1 MAALCSRREICSGQA
16 RQMLNK
22 FFLKRGGAAGAK
34 SSASENSAQSAVI
47 ETVIKRLIGD
57 AFIDDSRFLAAYLKD
72 KIEFAGWGPK
82 KISAQLL
89 EWGFAQ
95 KTVDEALAERFEEL
109 DASLRKLLEKKKE
122 QLKRESSKKLESA
135 KAKCNVK
142 IEKLQAA
149 LAEAEEELE
158 RVKEYGEKAV
168 LENACKNFKS
178 ANQKLQRAKYEASMS
193 EKALEA
199 ANRKKLLSY
208 GVSRGFALK
217 DVLRNF
223 INFE

>member
-22 FFLKRGGAAGAK
+22 FFLKRGVAAGAK

-47 ETVIKRLIGD
+47 ETVIKWLIGD

-95 KTVDEALAERFEEL
+95 NTVDEALAERSEEL
-109 DASLRKLLEKKKE
+109 DASLRKMLEKKKE
-122 QLKRESSKKLESA
+122 QLNKESAKKLESA
-135 KAKCNVK
+135 KAKCNAK
-142 IEKLQAA
+142 IEKLHAA
-149 LAEAEEELE
+149 LAEAAEELE
-158 RVKEYGEKAV
+158 RAKERGKTAAV
-168 LENACKNFKS
+168 ANAYKNLKS
-178 ANQKLQRAKYEASMS
+178 ANQQLQRAKYEASMV

-208 GVSRGFALK
+208 GVSRGFALR